1 MPTVL
6 VTTTGEDRPGI
17 TAGLLEVLAASSA
30 EVLDMEQVV
39 IRGQL
44 TLGLVTRFGEDD
56 PVLKDLLY
64 YGYQAGVEVQ
74 FEPIEGDEDRTDPHR
89 SRYVVTIIGHT
100 LSAAVFKAVADAI
113 AGHGANIDRIVRLS
127 TYPVRSYE
135 FEVSG
140 GSPDDMRRALL
151 EVARTHQVDVA
162 VQVLG
167 LERRAK
173 RIVVLDMDSTLIQ
186 DEVID
191 LLAEEA
197 GVEDRVKDITSR
209 AMAGELDFS
218 ESLRER
224 VALLEGMT
232 VEQLERV
239 KDRIR
244 LTPGAR
250 TFIRTLHRLGF
261 KAAVVSGGFSYFT
274 DWVAERL
281 ALDHAHAN
289 ELEIVDGRLT
299 GKLVG
304 TIVDGPGKAELL
316 RHIAEHD
323 GIPREQVVAV
333 GDGANDLD
341 MLEAAGLGIAF
352 NAKPIVRDAADT
364 ALNVPYLDAI
374 LFFLGIRR
382 DEVEANST

>member
-6 VTTTGEDRPGI
+6 VTTSGEDRPGI
-17 TAGLLEVLAASSA
+17 TAGLLEVLSASGA

-44 TLGLVTRFGEDD
+44 TLGLVTRFAEDE
-56 PVLKDLLY
+56 PVLKDLLF
-64 YGYQAGVEVQ
+64 YGYQAGVTIQ
-74 FEPIEGDEDRTDPHR
+74 FEPIEGDEDRAEHHT
-89 SRYVVTIIGHT
+89 SRHVVTIIGHT

-140 GSPDDMRRALL
+140 GDHEDMRRALL
-151 EVARTHQVDVA
+151 EVARTHHVDVA
-162 VQVLG
+162 VQGLG

-173 RIVVLDMDSTLIQ
+173 RMVVLDMDSTLIQ

-197 GVEDRVKDITSR
+197 GVADRVKEITSR

-218 ESLRER
+218 DSLRER

-232 VEQLERV
+232 TAQLERV

-261 KAAVVSGGFSYFT
+261 KAGVVSGGFSYFA
-274 DWVAERL
+274 DWVAEHL
-281 ALDHAHAN
+281 SLDHAHAN
-289 ELEIVDGRLT
+289 ELEVVDGKLT
-299 GKLVG
+299 GRLVG

-316 RHIAEHD
+316 QHIADHD
-323 GIPREQVVAV
+323 GIPLEQVVAV

-352 NAKPIVRDAADT
+352 NAKPVVRDAADT

-382 DEVEANST
+382 DEVEET

>member
-6 VTTTGEDRPGI
+6 VTTSGEDRPGI
-17 TAGLLEVLAASSA
+17 TAGLLEVLSASSA

-44 TLGLVTRFGEDD
+44 TLGLVTRFGEDE

-64 YGYQAGVEVQ
+64 YGYQSGLDIH
-74 FEPIEGDEDRTDPHR
+74 FEPLEGEEDRVDHR
-89 SRYVVTIIGHT
+89 RRHVVTIIGHT

-113 AGHGANIDRIVRLS
+113 ADHGANIDRIIRLS

-140 GSPDDMRRALL
+140 GSQEDMRRSLL
-151 EVARTHQVDVA
+151 EVARTHHVDVA
-162 VQVLG
+162 VQSLG

-197 GVEDRVKDITSR
+197 GVADRVKDITKR

-232 VEQLERV
+232 VEDLDRV

-281 ALDHAHAN
+281 SLDHAHAN

-299 GKLVG
+299 GNLVG
-304 TIVDGPGKAELL
+304 PIVDGPGKAELL

-323 GIPREQVVAV
+323 GIPCEQVVAV

-352 NAKPIVRDAADT
+352 NAKPILRDAADT

-374 LFFLGIRR
+374 LFLLGIRR
-382 DEVEANST
+382 DEVEET

>member
-17 TAGLLEVLAASSA
+17 TAGLLEVLSASSA

-44 TLGLVTRFGEDD
+44 TLGLVTRFGDD
-56 PVLKDLLY
+56 QPVLKDLLFF
-64 YGYQAGVEVQ
+64 GYQAGVDIH
-74 FEPIEGDEDRTDPHR
+74 FEPIEDDEDRTDPHQ

-140 GSPDDMRRALL
+140 GDQDDMRRSLL
-151 EVARTHQVDVA
+151 EVARTHHVDVA
-162 VQVLG
+162 VQGMG

-197 GVEDRVKDITSR
+197 GVEERVKDITARAKPVEASDTTIPQDIFDRLPPLMKRYVQLYEQTCRYWHPNFALAGSIATIATAAITPSATAIGTLIKTSANSATNIRSAVTRSDLRCRVGTSR
-209 AMAGELDFS
+209 AAPPASDP
-218 ESLRER
+218 
-224 VALLEGMT
+224 AA
-232 VEQLERV
+232 
-239 KDRIR
+239 
-244 LTPGAR
+244 PAAR
-250 TFIRTLHRLGF
+250 RGRSGHHR
-261 KAAVVSGGFSYFT
+261 SGSP
-274 DWVAERL
+274 
-281 ALDHAHAN
+281 
-289 ELEIVDGRLT
+289 T
-299 GKLVG
+299 G
-304 TIVDGPGKAELL
+304 
-316 RHIAEHD
+316 
-323 GIPREQVVAV
+323 
-333 GDGANDLD
+333 
-341 MLEAAGLGIAF
+341 
-352 NAKPIVRDAADT
+352 
-364 ALNVPYLDAI
+364 
-374 LFFLGIRR
+374 
-382 DEVEANST
+382 

>member
-6 VTTTGEDRPGI
+6 VTTSGEDRPGI

-44 TLGLVTRFGEDD
+44 TLGLVTRFGEDE

-64 YGYQAGVEVQ
+64 YGYQAGLDIH
-74 FEPIEGDEDRTDPHR
+74 FEPLEGEEDRVDHR
-89 SRYVVTIIGHT
+89 RRHVVTIIGHT

-113 AGHGANIDRIVRLS
+113 ADHGANIDRIVRLS

-140 GSPDDMRRALL
+140 GSQEDMRRSLL
-151 EVARTHQVDVA
+151 EVARTHHVDVA
-162 VQVLG
+162 VQSLG

-197 GVEDRVKDITSR
+197 GVAARVKDITER

-232 VEQLERV
+232 LEDLDRV
-239 KDRIR
+239 KERIR

-281 ALDHAHAN
+281 SLDHAHAN

-299 GKLVG
+299 GNLVG
-304 TIVDGPGKAELL
+304 PIVDGPGKAELL

-323 GIPREQVVAV
+323 GIPTEQVVAV

-382 DEVEANST
+382 DEVEET